1 MDSISSQT
9 ARFQEVRSSTRAD
22 TCVKSVPL
30 VLKAWLVLRVAGWL
44 CILPMLLKIYSLPGL
59 LERLSRKGRGNRE
72 YTGKTVNLALPH
84 RKRNI
89 EMERVVRIVV
99 RVCRLRL
106 FRLAIFPRPCLRQ
119 SLALYR
125 MLNSMNYPVE
135 FHLGVSKRTGEV
147 LAHSWVTF
155 EGRPISDNGG
165 NDIFKIVYS
174 YPATTNSHGG
184 NYERKGKSAAAG

>member
-1 MDSISSQT
+1 MDSLSSQT
-9 ARFQEVRSSTRAD
+9 ARLQEVRSSTLDA
-22 TCVKSVPL
+22 TCVKPVPF
-30 VLKAWLVLRVAGWL
+30 VPKAWLVLRVAGWL
-44 CILPMLLKIYSLPGL
+44 CVLPILLKIYSLPGL

-72 YTGKTVNLALPH
+72 YTGKPLNLALPYK
-84 RKRNI
+84 RKGNI
-89 EMERVVRIVV
+89 EMDRVVRIVV
-99 RVCRLRL
+99 RVCSLRP

-125 MLNSMNYPVE
+125 TLNNMNYPVD
-135 FHLGVSKRTGEV
+135 FHLGVSKRTGKV

-174 YPATTNSHGG
+174 YPATTNGHGG
-184 NYERKGKSAAAG
+184 NYA